1 MNEHSNYVK
10 LYEGYPDFHVDMQ
23 SLKSSKLSN
32 YKFSEWSHPIN
43 VLDFFESLNF
53 SSKFYASIQSVITE
67 LEEVHKP
74 DNSSLLAMMEFKI
87 LERAEIEYQK
97 VKAFYDGDL

>member
-1 MNEHSNYVK
+1 
-10 LYEGYPDFHVDMQ
+10 
-23 SLKSSKLSN
+23 
-32 YKFSEWSHPIN
+32 

-87 LERAEIEYQK
+87 LEKAEIEYQK